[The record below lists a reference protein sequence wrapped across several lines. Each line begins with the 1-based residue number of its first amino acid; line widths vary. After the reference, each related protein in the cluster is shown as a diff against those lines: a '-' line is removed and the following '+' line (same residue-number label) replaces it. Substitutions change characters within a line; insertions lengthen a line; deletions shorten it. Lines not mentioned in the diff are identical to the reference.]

1 MNRRQRKRE
10 RKRARLAALQA
21 HQQKQLQPS
30 SQLSPIPALDRLE
43 SEIAEEV
50 RATRMTPNLPQKQL
64 RQQIL
69 QVAAEF
75 HSGPLPHPD
84 ILAKYNEVIPNGAER
99 MMQAFEKQQEHRQG
113 LEKDVVKGNVKAQS
127 RGQWMGLF
135 VSLAVLVLAGYI
147 AHTGNQL
154 AGGGVAIADI
164 ATLAGVFVYGKHVQ
178 RQELGDKRDQLK
190 GKGK

>member
-10 RKRARLAALQA
+10 RKRRLAVLQA
-21 HQQKQLQPS
+21 QEQKQLHSS
-30 SQLSPIPALDRLE
+30 SQLTPVPALDRLE
-43 SEIAEEV
+43 SDIAEEV

-84 ILAKYNEVIPNGAER
+84 ILAKYNECIPNGAER
-99 MMQAFEKQQEHRQG
+99 MMQAFEKQQEHRQA
-113 LEKDVVKGNVKAQS
+113 LEKNVINGNVKAQT

-135 VSLAVLVLAGYI
+135 VSLSVLVLAGYI
-147 AHTGNQL
+147 AHTGNQV
-154 AGGGVAIADI
+154 AGGAVAVADI
-164 ATLAGVFVYGKHVQ
+164 ATLAGVFVYGKRAQ
-178 RQELGDKRDQLK
+178 REELGDKREQLK